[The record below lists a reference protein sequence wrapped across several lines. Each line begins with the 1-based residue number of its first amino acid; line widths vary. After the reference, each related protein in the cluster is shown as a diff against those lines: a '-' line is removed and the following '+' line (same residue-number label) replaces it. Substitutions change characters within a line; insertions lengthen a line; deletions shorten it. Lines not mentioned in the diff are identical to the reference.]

1 MVDASI
7 HEKNGEEQA
16 HDNAMEIEQV
26 DANEP
31 QNPAPES
38 VKDEANVEPM
48 DIQPDEANVPKE
60 SVENGEPKSAEIP
73 AASAENEKPLDVP
86 AESEKMQGEEAAKIA
101 DEEIAQNG
109 DAAQSTGQVAEAENK
124 QKPEEQ
130 EIENDANL
138 DTVEYL
144 QKAIM
149 PSLYKAL
156 LYVSKNRPHPNDCIK
171 ELIQALSNKNSE
183 IAEDGEA
190 NQQKDSET
198 QEKFKSMTTKSYLET
213 TCVPFLQETLCEIAK
228 LRPRNPVEKLVQLLA
243 THETKP
249 VDPISW
255 TKQVKMCK
263 MADPWKN
270 MILCKVLNK
279 FLICF

>member
-16 HDNAMEIEQV
+16 QDNAMEIEQV
-26 DANEP
+26 DADEP

-60 SVENGEPKSAEIP
+60 SVENGEPKSVEMP
-73 AASAENEKPLDVP
+73 AAPAENEKPLEVH
-86 AESEKMQGEEAAKIA
+86 AESEKMQDEEAEKIV

-109 DAAQSTGQVAEAENK
+109 DAVQLAREAAEAEIK
-124 QKPEEQ
+124 QKFEEQ

-138 DTVEYL
+138 DVVEYL
-144 QKAIM
+144 QKAIL
-149 PSLYKAL
+149 PSLYDAL
-156 LYVSKNRPHPNDCIK
+156 LHVSKNRPHPNDCIK
-171 ELIQALSNKNSE
+171 ELIQSLSNKNSE

-213 TCVPFLQETLCEIAK
+213 TVVPILQETLCEIAK
-228 LRPRNPVEKLVQLLA
+228 LRPQNPVEKLVQLLA
-243 THETKP
+243 THEIKA
-249 VDPISW
+249 VEPIS
-255 TKQVKMCK
+255 
-263 MADPWKN
+263 
-270 MILCKVLNK
+270 
-279 FLICF
+279 